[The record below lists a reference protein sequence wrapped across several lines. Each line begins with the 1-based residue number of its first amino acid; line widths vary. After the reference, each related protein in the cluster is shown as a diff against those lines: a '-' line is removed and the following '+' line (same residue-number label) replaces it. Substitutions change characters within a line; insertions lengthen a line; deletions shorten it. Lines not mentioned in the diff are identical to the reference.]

1 MKRFAVTCMT
11 KSVLTRRAVVVPR
24 VFPVAELRRWSSTD
38 AAGNNNQNT
47 TNRTESEAEEPKVEE
62 NETQQPV
69 QEKEDPVPA
78 LQAQIKE
85 LKDQM
90 LRSLAEQENTRR
102 IAQRDVSQ
110 AKQFAIQ
117 SFAKSLLETSDNLER
132 ALAFATEQEQTSALY
147 EGVKMT
153 EHLLLKAFEKNGL
166 MKFGAVGDV
175 FDPNQ
180 HEALF
185 EYEDA
190 NGVAGTVGQVMKSGF
205 LLHSRVLRPAEVGV
219 IKKTEESSS

>member
-1 MKRFAVTCMT
+1 M
-11 KSVLTRRAVVVPR
+11 TRRVAVPR
-24 VFPVAELRRWSSTD
+24 ALPVWEVHRCWNTTASNTSNND
-38 AAGNNNQNT
+38 NNN
-47 TNRTESEAEEPKVEE
+47 TNQANEKEAAAAEEVTHQPSTEE
-62 NETQQPV
+62 QQPPV
-69 QEKEDPVPA
+69 VEDPVPA

-132 ALAFATEQEQTSALY
+132 ALQFATEDEQTSALY

-153 EHLLLKAFEKNGL
+153 ENLLLKAFEKNGL
-166 MKFGAVGDV
+166 MKFGTVGDV

-190 NGVAGTVGQVMKSGF
+190 SGEAGTVGQVMKSGF

-219 IKKTEESSS
+219 IKK

>member
-1 MKRFAVTCMT
+1 MKRFAVTCVA
-11 KSVLTRRAVVVPR
+11 KNALTRRAVVVPR
-24 VFPVAELRRWSSTD
+24 VVPVAELRRWNSTD
-38 AAGNNNQNT
+38 AAGTTQNNT
-47 TNRTESEAEEPKVEE
+47 HATESVTQEEEEAKQPETPVE
-62 NETQQPV
+62 
-69 QEKEDPVPA
+69 EDPVPA

-153 EHLLLKAFEKNGL
+153 ENLLLKAFEKNGL
-166 MKFGAVGDV
+166 MKFGVVGDV

-190 NGVAGTVGQVMKSGF
+190 NGEAGTVGQVMKSGF

-219 IKKTEESSS
+219 IKKTESS

>member
-1 MKRFAVTCMT
+1 MKRFAVTCVA
-11 KSVLTRRAVVVPR
+11 KNALTRRAVVVPR
-24 VFPVAELRRWSSTD
+24 VFPVAELRRWNSTG
-38 AAGNNNQNT
+38 ANNNNQNT
-47 TNRTESEAEEPKVEE
+47 TNATESVTEELKLQE

-69 QEKEDPVPA
+69 EEEKEEEDPVPA

-102 IAQRDVSQ
+102 IAQRDISQ

-153 EHLLLKAFEKNGL
+153 ENLLLKAFEKNGL

-190 NGVAGTVGQVMKSGF
+190 NGEAGTVGQVMKSGF

-219 IKKTEESSS
+219 IKKTESS